1 MCHQDIQLQNNNGAL
16 LPQVGTAVRSSQQH
30 SSSITLLLALCW
42 AVVKVRKDSDPP
54 TQDGGMTYYWNS
66 ASITPSLFCKAFWH
80 NPKASHW
87 ASSTSAQQVF
97 HSGAASLSRSLL
109 PAKRGEG
116 AHGRLQRAVLL
127 GHGSVKVGC
136 PGPPRH
142 PLRRAGGHAPFWE
155 RLHGETASFP
165 GRVRSGRGA
174 TRADPPPSPQR
185 RATPGRSSGEAEA
198 EAAVQGRGRGGSAS
212 HLGRPGA
219 PESARVPPAAVKE
232 AQDQLTPGPVRMRCA
247 APHTGNAGREPCPT
261 PGGTSPARPGPL
273 PRRSAPGAAGSADWS
288 FYIT

>member
-54 TQDGGMTYYWNS
+54 PQDGGMTYYWNS
-66 ASITPSLFCKAFWH
+66 ASITPFLFCKAFWH

-174 TRADPPPSPQR
+174 TRADPPPFTAEEGNP
-185 RATPGRSSGEAEA
+185 RA
-198 EAAVQGRGRGGSAS
+198 QLGRGRGG
-212 HLGRPGA
+212 GGGA
-219 PESARVPPAAVKE
+219 GQGERGQRVS
-232 AQDQLTPGPVRMRCA
+232 PGPARRA
-247 APHTGNAGREPCPT
+247 RIRPSPSGSGK
-261 PGGTSPARPGPL
+261 GG
-273 PRRSAPGAAGSADWS
+273 AGSADAGPRAHALRRAAHRKRRARAMPNS
-288 FYIT
+288 RRNFSRPARAASAQKCARRSGEP